1 MSFFK
6 SRRDDA
12 HSHFSAGPA
21 AQVESVETLR
31 KRARHRL
38 IGSTVLVVLGVVGF
52 PMLFDTQPRPVPVDI
67 AIEIPGKN
75 SVKPLAA
82 PAASPKVKAAASAA
96 PKEEPPTRAPMAQ
109 TAPALPEARKDAWP
123 ETKPEAKSAQAEIK
137 GRLVV
142 QIGAFA
148 EEAKADDARLKLEKA
163 GLKTY
168 TQVVETKEGKRIRV
182 RAGPFATKA
191 EAEKATDRIKT
202 LELPAV
208 ILTL

>member
-1 MSFFK
+1 MPFFK
-6 SRRDDA
+6 FRRDDSP
-12 HSHFSAGPA
+12 HSMIGPS
-21 AQVESVETLR
+21 AQVESVEALR

-38 IGSTVLVVLGVVGF
+38 IGATVLVVLGVVGF

-82 PAASPKVKAAASAA
+82 PAKARAASAA
-96 PKEEPPTRAPMAQ
+96 APKDEAAARPSAAVA
-109 TAPALPEARKDAWP
+109 APAPPEATKEARPDA
-123 ETKPEAKSAQAEIK
+123 KAAAAE
-137 GRLVV
+137 GRVVV

-148 EEAKADDARLKLEKA
+148 EAAKADEARLKLEKA

-168 TQVVETKEGKRIRV
+168 TQVIDTKEGKRIRV
-182 RAGPFATKA
+182 RVGPFATKA
-191 EAEKATDRIKT
+191 EADKAADKIKS

>member
-1 MSFFK
+1 MPFFK
-6 SRRDDA
+6 FRRDDSP
-12 HSHFSAGPA
+12 HSMIGPS
-21 AQVESVETLR
+21 AQVESVEALR

-38 IGSTVLVVLGVVGF
+38 IGATVLVVLGVVGF

-82 PAASPKVKAAASAA
+82 PAKARAASAA
-96 PKEEPPTRAPMAQ
+96 APKDEAAARPSAAVTTPAPSEA
-109 TAPALPEARKDAWP
+109 TKEARPDAKAAAP
-123 ETKPEAKSAQAEIK
+123 E

-148 EEAKADDARLKLEKA
+148 EAAKADEARLKLEKA

-168 TQVVETKEGKRIRV
+168 TQVIETKEGKRIRV
-182 RAGPFATKA
+182 RSGPFATKA
-191 EAEKATDRIKT
+191 EAEKASDKIKS
-202 LELPAV
+202 LDLPAV

>member
-1 MSFFK
+1 MPFFK
-6 SRRDDA
+6 FRRDDSP
-12 HSHFSAGPA
+12 HSMIGPS
-21 AQVESVETLR
+21 AQVESVEALR

-38 IGSTVLVVLGVVGF
+38 IGATVLVVLGVVGF

-82 PAASPKVKAAASAA
+82 PAKARAASAA
-96 PKEEPPTRAPMAQ
+96 APKDEAAARPSAAVA
-109 TAPALPEARKDAWP
+109 APAPPEATKEARPDA
-123 ETKPEAKSAQAEIK
+123 KAAAAE
-137 GRLVV
+137 GRVVV

-148 EEAKADDARLKLEKA
+148 EAAKADEARLKLEKA

-168 TQVVETKEGKRIRV
+168 TQVIDTKEGKRIWVRV
-182 RAGPFATKA
+182 GPFATKA
-191 EAEKATDRIKT
+191 EADKAADKIKS

>member
-1 MSFFK
+1 MPFFK
-6 SRRDDA
+6 FRRDDSP
-12 HSHFSAGPA
+12 HSMIGPS
-21 AQVESVETLR
+21 AQVESVEALR

-38 IGSTVLVVLGVVGF
+38 IGATVLVVLGVVGF

-82 PAASPKVKAAASAA
+82 PAKARAASAA
-96 PKEEPPTRAPMAQ
+96 APKDEAAARPSAAVA
-109 TAPALPEARKDAWP
+109 APAPPEATKEARPDA
-123 ETKPEAKSAQAEIK
+123 KAAVAE
-137 GRLVV
+137 GRVVV

-148 EEAKADDARLKLEKA
+148 EAAKADEARLKLEKA

-168 TQVVETKEGKRIRV
+168 TQVIDTKEGKRIRV
-182 RAGPFATKA
+182 RVGPFATKA
-191 EAEKATDRIKT
+191 EADKAADKIKS

>member
-1 MSFFK
+1 MPFFK
-6 SRRDDA
+6 FRRDDSP
-12 HSHFSAGPA
+12 HSMIGPS
-21 AQVESVETLR
+21 AQVESVEALR

-38 IGSTVLVVLGVVGF
+38 IGATVLVVLGVVGF

-82 PAASPKVKAAASAA
+82 PAKARAASAA
-96 PKEEPPTRAPMAQ
+96 APKDEAAARPSAAVA
-109 TAPALPEARKDAWP
+109 APAPPEATKEARPDA
-123 ETKPEAKSAQAEIK
+123 KAAVAE
-137 GRLVV
+137 GRVVV

-148 EEAKADDARLKLEKA
+148 EAPKADEARLKLEKA

-168 TQVVETKEGKRIRV
+168 TQVIDTKEGKRIRV
-182 RAGPFATKA
+182 RVGPFATKA
-191 EAEKATDRIKT
+191 EADKAADKIKS